1 MLEFS
6 WRKKDKNNV
15 PVMSA
20 KEMDE
25 LAEMLI
31 NDYKPALI
39 KEPQPINFEH
49 FLEVYLGVNL
59 QYLDITSDATILGM
73 TSFDDGRVQV
83 YDNELGREKSID
95 ITEGSVILDNH
106 LLASDKIGRL
116 RFTALHE
123 GGGHWWCHRGVYARN
138 KGQLSLDFTYNKPK
152 QSVIKCRVNSVENFA
167 YRRHTTREDW
177 MEYQADYMASAIAM
191 PKTPFKV
198 VADQI
203 LKHAGIRNKGIVMGM
218 DAETD
223 LFAMQE
229 FPCLIADVFE
239 VSRQAAEIKLKNF
252 GFIKD
257 VKTVKTIKQEVRQ
270 YVIF

>member
-6 WRKKDKNNV
+6 WSRKDKNNV

-31 NDYKPALI
+31 NDYKPVLI
-39 KEPQPINFEH
+39 KEPQPIDYEH

-59 QYLDITSDATILGM
+59 QYLDITADETILGM
-73 TSFDDGRVQV
+73 TAFDDGRVQV
-83 YDNELGREKSID
+83 YDHELGREKSIE
-95 ITEGSVILDNH
+95 ITKGSVIIDNH
-106 LLASDKIGRL
+106 LLASDKVGRL

-123 GGGHWWCHRGVYARN
+123 GGGHWWCHRGVYAHN
-138 KGQLSLDFTYNKPK
+138 NGQLSLDFTYTKHK

-167 YRRHTTREDW
+167 YRRHTTSQDW

-191 PKTPFKV
+191 PKTPFIA
-198 VADQI
+198 VAEQ
-203 LKHAGIRNKGIVMGM
+203 LLNQAGVRSKGIVMGA

-223 LFAMQE
+223 MFAMQE
-229 FPCLIADVFE
+229 FPCLIADVFK

-257 VKTVKTIKQEVRQ
+257 IKTLRTIKQEVRQ
-270 YVIF
+270 YTFF

>member
-25 LAEMLI
+25 LAELLI
-31 NDYKPALI
+31 MDYKPTLI
-39 KEPQPINFEH
+39 KDPQPINYEH
-49 FLEVYLGVNL
+49 FLELYLGVNL
-59 QYLDITSDATILGM
+59 RYTDITANATILGM
-73 TSFDDGRVQV
+73 IAFDDGRVQV
-83 YDNELGREKSID
+83 YDNELGCETSIE
-95 ITEGSVILDNH
+95 ITEGTVMIDNH

-138 KGQLSLDFTYNKPK
+138 KGQLSLDFIDN
-152 QSVIKCRVNSVENFA
+152 QHQHSVIKCRVNSVENFA
-167 YRRHTTREDW
+167 YRRHTTSEDW

-198 VADQI
+198 VAEQI
-203 LKHAGIRNKGIVMGM
+203 LNQAGIRNKRIVVGE

-223 LFAMQE
+223 LFAMRD
-229 FPCLIADVFE
+229 FPSFVANIFE

-252 GFIKD
+252 GYIKD
-257 VKTVKTIKQEVRQ
+257 MKTAKQEVDQ
-270 YVIF
+270 CSFF

>member
-6 WRKKDKNNV
+6 WSKKDKNNV

-31 NDYKPALI
+31 EDYKPALV
-39 KEPQPINFEH
+39 KEAQPINYEH

-59 QYLDITSDATILGM
+59 QYLDITADETILGM
-73 TSFDDGRVQV
+73 TAFDDGRVQV
-83 YDNELGREKSID
+83 YDNELGREKSIE
-95 ITEGSVILDNH
+95 ITEGSVIIDNH
-106 LLASDKIGRL
+106 LLASHKIGRL

-123 GGGHWWCHRGVYARN
+123 GGGHWWCHRGVYASN
-138 KGQLSLDFTYNKPK
+138 KGQLSFDFTNNKHK

-167 YRRHTTREDW
+167 YRRHSTSEDW

-198 VADQI
+198 VAEQI
-203 LKHAGIRNKGIVMGM
+203 LNHAGIRNKGIVMGL

-223 LFAMQE
+223 LFAKQE
-229 FPCLIADVFE
+229 FPCLIADVFK

-252 GFIKD
+252 GYIKD
-257 VKTVKTIKQEVRQ
+257 IKTVKTIKHEILQ
-270 YVIF
+270 YTFF

>member
-25 LAEMLI
+25 LAELLI
-31 NDYKPALI
+31 MDYKPTLI
-39 KEPQPINFEH
+39 KEPQPINYEH
-49 FLEVYLGVNL
+49 FLELYLGVNL
-59 QYLDITSDATILGM
+59 RYTDITANATILGM
-73 TSFDDGRVQV
+73 IAFDDGRVQV
-83 YDNELGREKSID
+83 YDNELGCETSIE
-95 ITEGSVILDNH
+95 ITEGTVMIDNH

-138 KGQLSLDFTYNKPK
+138 KGQLSLDFIDN
-152 QSVIKCRVNSVENFA
+152 QHQHSVIKCRVNSVENFA
-167 YRRHTTREDW
+167 YRRHTTSEDW

-198 VADQI
+198 MAEQ
-203 LKHAGIRNKGIVMGM
+203 LLNQAGIRNKRIVVGE

-223 LFAMQE
+223 LFARRD
-229 FPCLIADVFE
+229 FPLLVANVFE

-252 GFIKD
+252 GYIKD
-257 VKTVKTIKQEVRQ
+257 MKTIKQEVDQ
-270 YVIF
+270 CIFF

>member
-39 KEPQPINFEH
+39 KEPQPINYEH

-59 QYLDITSDATILGM
+59 QYLDITADATILGM
-73 TSFDDGRVQV
+73 IAFDDGRVQI
-83 YDNELGREKSID
+83 YDNALGCQKSIE
-95 ITEGSVILDNH
+95 ITEGSVLIDNH

-123 GGGHWWCHRGVYARN
+123 GGGHWWCHRGVYAKN
-138 KGQLSLDFTYNKPK
+138 KGQLSLDFFNNQHK
-152 QSVIKCRVNSVENFA
+152 QSMIQCRLNSVEKFA
-167 YRRHTTREDW
+167 
-177 MEYQADYMASAIAM
+177 
-191 PKTPFKV
+191 
-198 VADQI
+198 
-203 LKHAGIRNKGIVMGM
+203 
-218 DAETD
+218 
-223 LFAMQE
+223 
-229 FPCLIADVFE
+229 
-239 VSRQAAEIKLKNF
+239 
-252 GFIKD
+252 
-257 VKTVKTIKQEVRQ
+257 
-270 YVIF
+270 